1 MKGKMAL
8 FYVLLSL
15 MFFLFGT
22 ACLWQFAK
30 NREDTE
36 PAAETLA
43 DSSESLQDQ
52 GQGKMPGQQEMQQT
66 KAGGGAQGEA
76 TSEDAAQ
83 EEAAKEE
90 TSQKSDA
97 VAEELPSDEALYDEE
112 EAVVS
117 ETLATLIRQEHD
129 KIVVLD
135 PGHGGDDLGY
145 TATDK
150 DQKDQILLTEKEFAL
165 DVALR
170 TKALLEKEDIFV
182 IMTREGDTGEDLKQR
197 VDRANVLPADFFVSI
212 HLSMKDDSMLHG
224 MSVIYNDQFYSRGYG
239 SSDLAEQLLQ
249 SVTDKTLEAP
259 LGIFPCEEEE
269 EEVRL
274 IVMPGVRLE
283 MGCISNRQEVRLLG
297 RDDYRQKV
305 AEGICEGIRLAF
317 ENRQTEQTKQNTED
331 DTDE

>member
-1 MKGKMAL
+1 MKGKMSL

-15 MFFLFGT
+15 VFFLFGT

-30 NREDTE
+30 NREDTQ
-36 PAAETLA
+36 PAAESLA
-43 DSSESLQDQ
+43 ESSTLQDQ
-52 GQGKMPGQQEMQQT
+52 GQGKMPGQQEMQLT
-66 KAGGGAQGEA
+66 KAGGGAQEEA

-90 TSQKSDA
+90 TSQKSDGA
-97 VAEELPSDEALYDEE
+97 AEELPSDDALLDEE

-145 TATDK
+145 TATDE
-150 DQKDQILLTEKEFAL
+150 DQKDRILLTEKEFAL

-182 IMTREGDTGEDLKQR
+182 IMTREGDNGEDLKQR

-212 HLSMKDDSMLHG
+212 HLSMKDDSTLHG
-224 MSVIYNDQFYSRGYG
+224 MSVIYNDQFYNRGYG
-239 SSDLAEQLLQ
+239 SGDLAEQLLQ
-249 SVTDKTLEAP
+249 SVSEKTLETP

-283 MGCISNRQEVRLLG
+283 MGCISNRQEIRLLG

-317 ENRQTEQTKQNTED
+317 ESRQMEKINQNTED
-331 DTDE
+331 DIDE

>member
-1 MKGKMAL
+1 MKGKTAL

-15 MFFLFGT
+15 AFFIFGV

-30 NREDTE
+30 NREDTQ
-36 PAAETLA
+36 PAAESLA
-43 DSSESLQDQ
+43 ESSTLQDQ

-66 KAGGGAQGEA
+66 KAGGGAQEEA

-83 EEAAKEE
+83 EEAEKEE
-90 TSQKSDA
+90 TSQKSDGA
-97 VAEELPSDEALYDEE
+97 AEELPSDDALLDEE

-129 KIVVLD
+129 RIVVLD
-135 PGHGGDDLGY
+135 PGHGGEDLGF
-145 TATDK
+145 TATEEDRE
-150 DQKDQILLTEKEFAL
+150 DEILLTEKDFAL

-182 IMTREGDTGEDLKQR
+182 IMTREGDTEEELKDR
-197 VDRANVLPADFFVSI
+197 VDRANILPADFFVSL
-212 HLSMKDDSMLHG
+212 HLSLKDDSQLHG

-239 SSDLAEQLLQ
+239 SGDLAEQLLE
-249 SVTDKTLEAP
+249 SVTEKTMEKP
-259 LGIFPCEEEE
+259 LGIFPCEEED
-269 EEVRL
+269 EEVRM

-283 MGCISNRQEVRLLG
+283 MGCISNRQEIKLLG

-305 AEGICEGIRLAF
+305 AEGICEGLKKAF
-317 ENRQTEQTKQNTED
+317 ESRQTEKSTED
-331 DTDE
+331 TENE